1 MSNTNEQPTARV
13 TMNMLYEKQLE
24 NERLLIEL
32 SQRLTAIEQLPQRVR
47 ELELQEAKTA
57 WIEKVAYAA
66 LTAGVGAVVVA
77 VLQITGA

>member
-1 MSNTNEQPTARV
+1 MSNTGEQPSARV

-77 VLQITGA
+77 VMQTMG

>member
-1 MSNTNEQPTARV
+1 
-13 TMNMLYEKQLE
+13 MNMLYEKQLE

-77 VLQITGA
+77 IMQTMG